1 MSIRELDIVSREF
14 KNPRDVTLIR
24 KDANLYQS
32 TIQKEAASFLKEIE
46 KTAEKEKSSNVIL
59 IALIHKPPVIKK

>member
-1 MSIRELDIVSREF
+1 MIRELDIVSREF

-24 KDANLYQS
+24 KDVNLYQS

-46 KTAEKEKSSNVIL
+46 KTAEKEKSSNVIM